1 MHAFYITPVFLL
13 ELSTVAAVAV
23 SDGSN
28 STYTVTVGW
37 VADPYDRGTFSLI
50 VSCLL
55 TLSLC
60 VWSAIHL
67 NVPPPNQ
74 TRLKVWART
83 WQWVI
88 IGIFGPEL
96 VVFAAWRQYIS
107 AHELQD
113 RLKRLNDMEKA
124 GVRLL
129 RVNGSPRLS
138 ALTRCRAHQSRLNI
152 QRGNGL

>member
-1 MHAFYITPVFLL
+1 MCQCTQLTMHAYFIIPILVLKLPTITA
-13 ELSTVAAVAV
+13 TAV

-28 STYTVTVGW
+28 STHTVTAGW
-37 VADPYDRGTFSLI
+37 VSDPYDRGTFSLI

-67 NVPPPNQ
+67 NVPPPNR

-83 WQWVI
+83 LQWVM

-96 VVFAAWRQYIS
+96 VVFAAWRQYLS

-113 RLKRLNDMEKA
+113 RLKKLDDTEKA

-129 RVNGSPRLS
+129 
-138 ALTRCRAHQSRLNI
+138 
-152 QRGNGL
+152 

>member
-1 MHAFYITPVFLL
+1 MHAYSLTPIVLL
-13 ELSTVAAVAV
+13 NLPTIVAVAV

-28 STYTVTVGW
+28 STHMVTVGW
-37 VADPYDRGTFSLI
+37 VADPDGRGTFSLI

-67 NVPPPNQ
+67 NVPPPNW
-74 TRLKVWART
+74 TRLKAWART
-83 WQWVI
+83 WQWVL

-107 AHELQD
+107 ARELQD
-113 RLKRLNDMEKA
+113 RLKKLDDTEKA
-124 GVRLL
+124 GVRLF
-129 RVNGSPRLS
+129 
-138 ALTRCRAHQSRLNI
+138 
-152 QRGNGL
+152 